1 MSYAINMKRIVSG
14 AVVAFTFILQA
25 GCSEPS
31 QGVEYQDGRYA
42 GKPDTPNWQSDAF
55 DNDRQTW
62 QREIKRRNRLQSE
75 YTRPGGA

>member
-1 MSYAINMKRIVSG
+1 VKYVISAVSVAILV
-14 AVVAFTFILQA
+14 TLQA

-55 DNDRQTW
+55 DNNRDTW
-62 QREIKRRNRLQSE
+62 EREIQRRNRLQSE